1 MNITNAYYLV
11 PRDDD
16 GKIVSGADAI
26 GIKAIV
32 DGTPCQV
39 PLDVDNTTY
48 AEIQKQIAAGTL
60 SIGSASDYDA
70 VIAAELEADGHT
82 K

>member
-16 GKIVSGADAI
+16 GKIVSGAAAI

-32 DGTPCQV
+32 DGTPCQI
-39 PLDVDNTTY
+39 PIDSANTMY
-48 AEIQKQIAAGTL
+48 AEIQKQE
-60 SIGSASDYDA
+60 
-70 VIAAELEADGHT
+70 VELKFILNGKIVTYLIFNEILF
-82 K
+82 